1 MIKFNLILTK
11 TRSATKIGFYS
22 HPCLRKLGLC
32 QSISL
37 CNLEDW
43 LVHSSAS
50 TYADDSGTCVKGSIV
65 EVIIPKPEEDGINVL
80 KYMASNGLVANSCFL
95 TKNQKQT

>member
-1 MIKFNLILTK
+1 M
-11 TRSATKIGFYS
+11 
-22 HPCLRKLGLC
+22 
-32 QSISL
+32 
-37 CNLEDW
+37 EDW